1 MPLIAKNLPAP
12 DQREGRRAITKHMSK
27 DYYNILGVSKG
38 ASKDEIKKAFH
49 KLAHKHHPDKN
60 GGDDSKFKEVNQA
73 YQTLS
78 DDQKRASYDQFGAD
92 GPQMGGGGG
101 QGFGGFDFSGFGQN
115 AGGFEFDLGDMFG
128 DMFGGGSRR
137 PKARRGADLQTSISL
152 TFKESIFGVE
162 KEIRV
167 TKPSTCATCKGDGAK
182 PGTQVDTCGQ
192 CNGHGVVKAVQR
204 TILGSIQTT
213 QTCPKC
219 DGIGKI
225 PKTSCDTCRGK
236 GVVNEPRTIKI
247 TVPAGIQHGETLRLS
262 GLGEAIKSGQS
273 GDLYVHVSVSPHKTI
288 TRQGNDLIMILPIK
302 LTDAL
307 LGTDYDIE
315 TLDGTE
321 TVSIPSGTTVGEMV
335 TLKGKGVPHGAR
347 RGNLI
352 IKLDIKLPQKL
363 SKHAKE
369 VIEQLKKE
377 GI

>member
-1 MPLIAKNLPAP
+1 MA
-12 DQREGRRAITKHMSK
+12 K
-27 DYYNILGVSKG
+27 DYYETLGVSKS

-101 QGFGGFDFSGFGQN
+101 QGFGGFDFGGFGQN

-128 DMFGGGSRR
+128 DMFGGGNRR

-167 TKPSTCATCKGDGAK
+167 TKPSTCTTCKGDGAK
-182 PGTQVDTCGQ
+182 PGTHVDICGQ
-192 CNGHGVVKAVQR
+192 CHGSGVVKAVQR

-213 QTCPKC
+213 QTCPTC

-225 PKTSCDTCRGK
+225 PKTRCDTCKGK

-247 TVPAGIQHGETLRLS
+247 NVPTGIQHGETLRLT
-262 GLGEAIKSGQS
+262 GLGEAIKGGQS
-273 GDLYVHVSVSPHKTI
+273 GDLYVRVSVSTHKTI
-288 TRQGNDLIMILPIK
+288 ARQGNDLIINLPIK

-307 LGTDYDIE
+307 LGTEYDIE
-315 TLDGTE
+315 TLDGVE
-321 TVSIPSGTTVGEMV
+321 KVSIPSGTTVGEMI
-335 TLKGKGVPHGAR
+335 TLKGKGVPHGSR
-347 RGNLI
+347 RGNFI
-352 IKLDIKLPQKL
+352 IKLDIRLPEKL